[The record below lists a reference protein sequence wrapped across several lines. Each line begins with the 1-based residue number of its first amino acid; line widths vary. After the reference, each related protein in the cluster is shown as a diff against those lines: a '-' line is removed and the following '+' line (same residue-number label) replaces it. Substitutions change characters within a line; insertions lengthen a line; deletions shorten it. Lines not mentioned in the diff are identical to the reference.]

1 MASVATAS
9 VVWTGFGSVAGTVGG
24 DGSTPV
30 SFSITASTTAMGLSV
45 PTSNSGFSTRT
56 VEPWTTVGIAPLAGG
71 FCTLGSCSR
80 GTKLLVS

>member
-9 VVWTGFGSVAGTVGG
+9 VVWTGFESVAGAVGG

-30 SFSITASTTAMGLSV
+30 SFSITVSTTTMGLSV
-45 PTSNSGFSTRT
+45 PTSNSGFSTMT

-71 FCTLGSCSR
+71 FCTLGSCSYSIE
-80 GTKLLVS
+80 LLVS